1 MSDFYSEINSF
12 LNNQNFLGA
21 LVIILSF
28 GYFFY
33 RKSKIH
39 FRIKSHRNKE
49 GVVVYKAEHK
59 VWLFG
64 KWNADYL
71 GVHSTEQTEKNRA
84 LYILMGWQKK
94 EDAPSTEEK
103 EGGNFTYE
111 YYTAPKV
118 RDLEK
123 NLLKRVDNV

>member
-1 MSDFYSEINSF
+1 MNDVYSEINSF
-12 LNNQNFLGA
+12 LNNQNLLGV

-39 FRIKSHRNKE
+39 FRIKSYRNKG

-64 KWNADYL
+64 KWNSDYL
-71 GVHSTEQTEKNRA
+71 GVHSKEQTEKTRA
-84 LYILMGWQKK
+84 LYILMGWKKK
-94 EDAPSTEEK
+94 EDEPSTEEK
-103 EGGNFTYE
+103 ERGNFTYE
-111 YYTAPKV
+111 YYSGAKV
-118 RDLEK
+118 KELEN
-123 NLLKRVDNV
+123 NLLKKVDNV